1 MESRS
6 ESGSR
11 LKRSHSA
18 ASVLIDY
25 NALPYRKDSPE
36 SKRERRR
43 VVNSRRHYLE
53 EKDRL
58 MQSQSEPTSPDQLRS
73 VGGAAEHSQHNSS
86 PAPQTDEEEQENI
99 PYHLHNSGPAP
110 APARSASPSLSHH
123 AHQHSRLGSGRSV
136 ASARTVNLTE
146 AVKYDLSRSRSRSRS
161 REVKQ
166 MEKKLQTS
174 YGHKHIPAAK

>member
-58 MQSQSEPTSPDQLRS
+58 MQSQSQPTSPDQLHS

-86 PAPQTDEEEQENI
+86 PAPQTDEEEHENI
-99 PYHLHNSGPAP
+99 PYHLHNSGP